1 MDPFLR
7 PTRTA
12 RAPGSTWKPILGLR
26 KLEKQAAESPTII
39 GTGRNPA
46 ANLEKREF
54 PPSGTTVDTT
64 AVLRRRDACHQ
75 ETRTAVVALRT
86 VDTQD
91 ADRHPTAVPG
101 VDPLRLTAGTAAAT
115 AAGARLLSQPSRL
128 NFLAWQTNP
137 SNPNRCPRSES
148 RSKESRLLPRSGKEK
163 LAAPLVYVIV

>member
-1 MDPFLR
+1 M
-7 PTRTA
+7 
-12 RAPGSTWKPILGLR
+12 LGLR

-39 GTGRNPA
+39 GTGRSPA

-54 PPSGTTVDTT
+54 PPSGTTADTT
-64 AVLRRRDACHQ
+64 AVLRRRDAFHQ
-75 ETRTAVVALRT
+75 QTRTAVVALRT

-101 VDPLRLTAGTAAAT
+101 VDPLRVTAGTAAAT